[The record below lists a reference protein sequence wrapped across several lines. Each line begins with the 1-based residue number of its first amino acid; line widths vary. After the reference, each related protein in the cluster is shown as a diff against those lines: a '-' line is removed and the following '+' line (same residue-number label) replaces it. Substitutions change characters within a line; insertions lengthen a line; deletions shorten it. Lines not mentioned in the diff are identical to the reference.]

1 MLHKTQWLNAAQHL
15 HYLNWGGGGVLDTP
29 DWKSGPRKGEPRLY
43 MPRVAAAEAART
55 GYLRPLTG
63 DDDDDDTVAYSPEVA
78 AASWEGT
85 GMHSTLV
92 PNLFLG
98 GAIQRVLKQVHPDTE
113 ISKVGQRIVSDL
125 IACTVDVVLAVVDGL
140 PGGCNQGCTSSDQ
153 FATVHT
159 NAFLEDDSAKKVL
172 ASRLSPRDEVWVHHA
187 DDDTCSWELR
197 SEVVRVGLA
206 DTLASFEA
214 KTAAEQ
220 EADFKAQQDFVDAD
234 PLARDGGETNPH
246 DLQTALRRVFPFL
259 GALYAAH
266 EAIKKFS
273 GGDSVSFKDGKVQY
287 SGNLTAASDVDDVN
301 TAISHAAGLQVSV
314 LEIAHA
320 MHARLGNPPSL
331 TAAVY
336 LAAAMEY
343 LAAKILELSG
353 NAARDCKSSWILPRH
368 LQLAL
373 GNDEELN
380 LMFENTII
388 LDGGVVPHIHTEL
401 VDNFDAGEGSDYFVS
416 GTRQNGDG
424 DRDGDEIAEVKRG
437 LREDDIRSVG
447 ANWVYCAQ
455 DGGEPFT
462 TLSEEDQAALFQPS
476 AGTLLTEQVRAKR
489 DSDLRV
495 VARCMRSN
503 AGMLRR

>member
-1 MLHKTQWLNAAQHL
+1 MK
-15 HYLNWGGGGVLDTP
+15 
-29 DWKSGPRKGEPRLY
+29 PRLQQNK
-43 MPRVAAAEAART
+43 R
-55 GYLRPLTG
+55 
-63 DDDDDDTVAYSPEVA
+63 
-78 AASWEGT
+78 
-85 GMHSTLV
+85 
-92 PNLFLG
+92 
-98 GAIQRVLKQVHPDTE
+98 Q
-113 ISKVGQRIVSDL
+113 ISKHS
-125 IACTVDVVLAVVDGL
+125 
-140 PGGCNQGCTSSDQ
+140 
-153 FATVHT
+153 
-159 NAFLEDDSAKKVL
+159 
-172 ASRLSPRDEVWVHHA
+172 
-187 DDDTCSWELR
+187 
-197 SEVVRVGLA
+197 
-206 DTLASFEA
+206 
-214 KTAAEQ
+214 
-220 EADFKAQQDFVDAD
+220 
-234 PLARDGGETNPH
+234 DGGETNPH

-336 LAAAMEY
+336 LAATMEY
-343 LAAKILELSG
+343 LAGKILELSG

-373 GNDEELN
+373 GNDGELN

-401 VDNFDAGEGSDYFVS
+401 VDNFDAGEGTEVSTEDAEEEEEVEESDYFVS

-424 DRDGDEIAEVKRG
+424 DEIAKVKRG

-495 VARCMRSN
+495 VARWLENPEQARLLRHAIECGDVAAVKSLMADKSQYRSCVRRPGLDEQRCM
-503 AGMLRR
+503 